1 MFRSKKHDLAVA
13 AAEVV
18 RQAEAVVGGRESATT
33 GAAPAGRA
41 WVSRLAHSG
50 WEEMAVLARSQPRH
64 ACTWEG
70 AGIYLA
76 VELRDGAKGPD
87 ELTRLQRERLIP
99 LELEMLAGHLDPPS
113 TPTDLVRMVRVSSC
127 GPGR

>member
-1 MFRSKKHDLAVA
+1 MFRSRKKELAVA

-18 RQAEAVVGGRESATT
+18 RQAEAILEGRELAPS
-33 GAAPAGRA
+33 GSAPAGRA

-50 WEEMAVLARSQPRH
+50 WEDLAVLARSQARH
-64 ACTWEG
+64 AGTWEG
-70 AGIYLA
+70 AAIYLA
-76 VELRDGAKGPD
+76 VEMRDGAKGPD
-87 ELTRLQRERLIP
+87 ELTRMQRDRLIP

-113 TPTDLVRMVRVSSC
+113 TPTDLVRMVGVGSH